1 MAHMAE
7 PCRYSAKR
15 NTPGTK
21 ENVFR
26 LHLYV
31 VLRIA
36 RFLAAKGKME
46 VTRNCGEKELAFNRH
61 RILFGMMEVPELYMD
76 DAITPL

>member
-15 NTPGTK
+15 NTSGTG

-26 LHLYV
+26 LHLYQT
-31 VLRIA
+31 LGID
-36 RFLAAKGKME
+36 RFLVEKGKME
-46 VTRNCGEKELAFNRH
+46 VTRNCGEKEVL
-61 RILFGMMEVPELYMD
+61 ELYMD
-76 DAITPL
+76 EVATPL

>member
-1 MAHMAE
+1 MAHMSE

-26 LHLYV
+26 LHLYE
-31 VLRIA
+31 VLRID
-36 RFLAAKGKME
+36 RFLTAKDKME
-46 VTRNCGEKELAFNRH
+46 VPRNCGEKELAFNRH
-61 RILFGMMEVPELYMD
+61 RILFGMMKVPELYTN
-76 DAITPL
+76 DAITPP

>member
-15 NTPGTK
+15 NTPGTR

-26 LHLYV
+26 LHLYQT
-31 VLRIA
+31 LGID

-46 VTRNCGEKELAFNRH
+46 VTRNCREKELAFNRH
-61 RILFGMMEVPELYMD
+61 RILFGMMEVLELYMD
-76 DAITPL
+76 EAATLL

>member
-21 ENVFR
+21 ENLFR
-26 LHLYV
+26 LHLYE
-31 VLRIA
+31 VLRID

-46 VTRNCGEKELAFNRH
+46 VTRNCGEKELAFDRH
-61 RILFGMMEVPELYMD
+61 RILFGMTKVPELYTD